1 MYGKPT
7 AASYYIFNQVFKDFD
22 TDHLCEHDRR
32 DFAGLLKDADER
44 DESFKNR
51 KNWADF
57 FVKEHEECNKWV
69 R

>member
-7 AASYYIFNQVFKDFD
+7 TESYYRFKQVFKDFD
-22 TDHLCEHDRR
+22 TDRLCERDRR
-32 DFAGLLKDADER
+32 DLAGLLKDANER

-57 FVKEHEECNKWV
+57 FVKEHKECNKWV